1 MKRPRVIGNNQ
12 QPERFYSGLSRQ
24 GLIEELTV
32 TEQYISDNEISE
44 ELKFLY
50 KRRYMKILDAL
61 KSKLENLEMTKLSEE
76 SGKRQYFQDR

>member
-1 MKRPRVIGNNQ
+1 MKRPRAIGNTH

-24 GLIEELTV
+24 GLIDELAAA
-32 TEQYISDNEISE
+32 EQFISDTAISE

-76 SGKRQYFQDR
+76 SGKRPRF